1 MAETPFMSAYL
12 SAANRVAKTVVG
24 RGKWPGLIEL
34 FGAVLT
40 ADPSRHTR
48 RPAVMPPAARIATHM
63 CSKRE
68 PFSATKVRQTI
79 RSFTHHRRGWAF
91 GHTVNVDD
99 QLYSRVGFA
108 TKTDHSTP
116 AATRP
121 CQSIRPF
128 TEVNPQ
134 RTVRPSDCLDRPS
147 RRVIYSV
154 N

>member
-1 MAETPFMSAYL
+1 MRLRAESSVKEFPASPSPLPTHPGGWPCSC
-12 SAANRVAKTVVG
+12 VVG

-108 TKTDHSTP
+108 TNTDHSTP

-121 CQSIRPF
+121 CQSIRLPS
-128 TEVNPQ
+128 EPREN
-134 RTVRPSDCLDRPS
+134 RPALRLP
-147 RRVIYSV
+147 R
-154 N
+154 

>member
-121 CQSIRPF
+121 CQSIRLPS
-128 TEVNPQ
+128 EPREN
-134 RTVRPSDCLDRPS
+134 RPALRLP
-147 RRVIYSV
+147 R
-154 N
+154 